1 MATLPQPA
9 SRPGRRFPW
18 WIPLWAVILAA
29 LYLPTLAT
37 RFDFIDDGNLVYP
50 APAMSPVQRVELV
63 WQKIVANYNHLGPFR
78 PVLWVHWETA
88 ADLFQANPV
97 TWRAARVVW
106 SALAAGAFLWLLR
119 ELRIR
124 PGAAILTAAIA
135 LWNPFRS
142 EIWTSLTLAEG
153 VAMPYALVALVCAV
167 RGARSRRPWKWDL
180 AGGLCVLA
188 ALGCKNNYTVL
199 VPAQMLLRVLA
210 DGLPLREAVRRHGR
224 RACLLML
231 PLLMPVIHF
240 IVYKLNWHPG
250 QYTMSPSL
258 AQVQR
263 MLGALAGAVSV
274 DFVGPG
280 LALAGLALAIAR
292 FRRGQDATGPA
303 EAEGERFWQRHRAAC
318 VAGAA
323 LLLLGIGIYLPFNS
337 VAGRYTMPAVWG
349 VDLGIA
355 VLLHE
360 LAGVRLPVWRRTA
373 YAALGCGL
381 IAVAAATVGKEE
393 KLASRSAMLWNVLEY
408 VAKEAPPGACVA
420 WVDGPQLNVE
430 EGIHFLWHLRA
441 HGRADLSVCPLDDEG
456 RPLQRDE
463 TAAHQAA
470 PLFLVS
476 GTPRQP
482 ATGSWQPV
490 RTFSIF
496 YWGKRRHFDCYL
508 WQETAGISP
517 AAR

>member
-1 MATLPQPA
+1 MATVLRPV
-9 SRPGRRFPW
+9 SRPDKRFPRW
-18 WIPLWAVILAA
+18 VPLGAVILAA

-50 APAMSPVQRVELV
+50 APAMPPVQRVELV

-106 SALAAGAFLWLLR
+106 SALAAAALLWLLR

-153 VAMPYALVALVCAV
+153 VAMPYALVALACAV
-167 RGARSRRPWKWDL
+167 RGVRSPRPWKWDL
-180 AGGLCVLA
+180 AGALCVLA
-188 ALGCKNNYTVL
+188 ALGCKNTFAAL
-199 VPAQMLLRVLA
+199 VPAQMVLRVLA

-224 RACLLML
+224 SACLLML

-258 AQVQR
+258 AQLQR
-263 MLGALAGAVSV
+263 MLGAIAGAVSL
-274 DFVGPG
+274 DFLGPG
-280 LALAGLALAIAR
+280 LALAALALVVAR
-292 FRRGQDATGPA
+292 FRGGKDVAGPVDAAG
-303 EAEGERFWQRHRAAC
+303 EGFWQRHRAAC

-323 LLLLGIGIYLPFNS
+323 LLIPGIGIYLPFGS

-355 VLLHE
+355 ILLHE
-360 LAGVRLPVWRRTA
+360 LAGVRLPAWRRNA
-373 YAALGCGL
+373 YVALGCGL

-408 VAKEAPPGACVA
+408 VAQEAPPGACVA
-420 WVDGPQLNVE
+420 WVDGPQLNAE

-441 HGRADLSVCPLDDEG
+441 RGRADLSVCLFDDAG
-456 RPLQRDE
+456 RPVQRGE
-463 TAAHQAA
+463 APAPPAA

-482 ATGSWQPV
+482 ATGSWQPL
-490 RTFSIF
+490 RTFSTF

-508 WQETAGISP
+508 WQQSAGINS